1 MTQPQH
7 PLADFLR
14 KIPVLSAYREKE
26 MRREVDRRL
35 REALAQALEAQRR
48 RVTDLQR
55 DLLRVP
61 GGLGWMGLMERVQS
75 RFTLLMDKIRTATDG
90 YRPLF
95 DLERVDE
102 AALERLRRFDQDFAQ
117 EALRVEED
125 LDALRQAVGAGDA
138 PGLETGLRRLL
149 DRLDALLR
157 LWEQRDR
164 LLQHPDARWSQG

>member
-7 PLADFLR
+7 PLAEFLS
-14 KIPVLSAYREKE
+14 KIPVLSAYRDRE

-48 RVTDLQR
+48 RVTDLQQ

-61 GGLGWMGLMERVQS
+61 GGLRWMGLMERVQS

-90 YRPLF
+90 YRPFF

-102 AALERLRRFDQDFAQ
+102 AALERLRQFDQDFAQ
-117 EALRVEED
+117 QTLHLESD
-125 LDALRQAVGAGDA
+125 LEGLQQAVRAGDA
-138 PGLETGLRRLL
+138 QTLETGLQRLL

-164 LLQHPDARWSQG
+164 LLQHPDARWPQG